1 MEKIKFCFDESG
13 DSVEFFVL
21 EHTKING
28 ASYILVTDSQED
40 DAECLILKEGESQ
53 DAKESVYEIV
63 EDDVELQAV
72 SKVFEEL
79 LEDVEIEM

>member
-21 EHTKING
+21 EQTKING

-63 EDDVELQAV
+63 EDDKELDMISDIFNALLDGLEV
-72 SKVFEEL
+72 SL
-79 LEDVEIEM
+79 